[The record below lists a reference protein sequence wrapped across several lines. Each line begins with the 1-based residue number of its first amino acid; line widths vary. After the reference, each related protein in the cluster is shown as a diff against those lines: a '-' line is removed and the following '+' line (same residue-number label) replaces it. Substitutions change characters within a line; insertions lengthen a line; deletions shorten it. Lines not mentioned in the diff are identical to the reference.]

1 MNSRI
6 NIQLSREE
14 TTLMRGMA
22 ITAIFLH
29 NFCHWL
35 PGVIEENESDFT
47 AVAPVEF
54 LQRMMS
60 PTRDFVFDIFSFLGW
75 YGVPVFIF
83 LTGYGLVK
91 KYEETPK
98 YENVGKGKFLF
109 DNWKKLLLLLLP
121 AVAFMLALNILVGI
135 KQGVFNWDGILH
147 NLSLLTFLNDPLYN
161 WIAPRPGVYWYFGV
175 TLEFYIIYIWL
186 VKSRP
191 AWWLIVLTVLTLIAQ
206 IVIVPSEATP
216 STSGALA
223 WMRNNFVGW
232 TLSFAFGIFYARR
245 MAIGRRTGWVIMLLS
260 FLVFFPAMFNEVT
273 WQLTPLCAI
282 VMTIALAKVSMRIAG
297 WRQMWIWLG
306 GMSAYIFVVHP
317 LVREQIYHPLKL
329 FIKMDSLLPLQLHP
343 ARCLIIYVLFVLL
356 SAVLYRV
363 VHGELVR
370 LCDRSSRH
378 AR

>member
-1 MNSRI
+1 MNGRI
-6 NIQLSREE
+6 NIELSRAE

-35 PGVIEENESDFT
+35 PGVVEENESCFSEESP
-47 AVAPVEF
+47 VAF
-54 LQRMMS
+54 FRRMLS

-98 YENVGKGKFLF
+98 YENIRKGKFLF
-109 DNWKKLLLLLLP
+109 DNWKKLLFLLLP
-121 AVAFMLALNILVGI
+121 AVAFMLALNIIVGI

-147 NLSLLTFLNDPLYN
+147 NLSLLTFLNDPLYH

-191 AWWLIVLTVLTLIAQ
+191 TWWLIVLTVLTLIAQ

-216 STSGALA
+216 AATEALA
-223 WMRNNFVGW
+223 WMRHNFVGW

-245 MAIGRRTGWVIMLLS
+245 RGIDRRTGWTIILLS

-282 VMTIALAKVSMRIAG
+282 VMTIASTKVSMRIAG

-306 GMSAYIFVVHP
+306 RMSAYIFVVHP
-317 LVREQIYHPLKL
+317 LVREQMYFPLKKIEML
-329 FIKMDSLLPLQLHP
+329 GSVIPAKMHPMRSL
-343 ARCLIIYVLFVLL
+343 AVYVIIVLIG
-356 SAVLYRV
+356 AMLYRRI
-363 VHGELVR
+363 HFSP
-370 LCDRSSRH
+370 RSRSIKE
-378 AR
+378 